1 VFKKKI
7 WPVRAKRA
15 RLTGWGRV
23 GRIPMTRE
31 ARVPK
36 PAAQQEVR
44 LERKRARPTGWGS
57 AGRIPMTREARVPS
71 RRPNRRCV

>member
-1 VFKKKI
+1 VFKKMI

-15 RLTGWGRV
+15 RLTGWGRA

-36 PAAQQEVR
+36 PAAQKEVC
-44 LERKRARPTGWGS
+44 LKRRSGP
-57 AGRIPMTREARVPS
+57 
-71 RRPNRRCV
+71 

>member
-1 VFKKKI
+1 MTREARIPKPAAQQEVFKKKI

-23 GRIPMTRE
+23 GRIPITRE

-36 PAAQQEVR
+36 PAAQQEV
-44 LERKRARPTGWGS
+44 
-57 AGRIPMTREARVPS
+57 
-71 RRPNRRCV
+71 C